1 MIRIVLIPLLV
12 AVLLTNDGG
21 GHGLSPAR
29 GIVGAGIFALA
40 AITDWLD
47 GYLARRRR
55 EITPLGQMLDP
66 LADKLLTSAA
76 IISLVQLGVVQAW
89 MATIIIG
96 REFAITALR
105 SVAQARGLRFAASS
119 LGKTKMA
126 AQVVAILL
134 LILGVNGAA
143 ALNAAG
149 QLALW
154 AVLALSLVSAVDY
167 VRRFRAVTRHVT
179 GDQSLQEERKAS

>member
-1 MIRIVLIPLLV
+1 
-12 AVLLTNDGG
+12 
-21 GHGLSPAR
+21 
-29 GIVGAGIFALA
+29 
-40 AITDWLD
+40 
-47 GYLARRRR
+47 
-55 EITPLGQMLDP
+55 
-66 LADKLLTSAA
+66 
-76 IISLVQLGVVQAW
+76 
-89 MATIIIG
+89 
-96 REFAITALR
+96 
-105 SVAQARGLRFAASS
+105 
-119 LGKTKMA
+119 
-126 AQVVAILL
+126 VAILL